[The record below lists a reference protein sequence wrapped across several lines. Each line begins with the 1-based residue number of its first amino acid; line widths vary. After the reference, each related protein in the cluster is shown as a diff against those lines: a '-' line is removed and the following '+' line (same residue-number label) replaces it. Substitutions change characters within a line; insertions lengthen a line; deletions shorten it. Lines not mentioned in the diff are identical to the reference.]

1 MAQLRRFSEPAQALI
16 APCPGLLQ
24 PASVG
29 AKLARDSGIS
39 VTTTDEPPPFPKLPY
54 TDRPLLQ
61 RPYFQA

>member
-1 MAQLRRFSEPAQALI
+1 MAQLRRFSEPAQALT
-16 APCPGLLQ
+16 APCSGVLQ

-39 VTTTDEPPPFPKLPY
+39 VTTTDEPPPFPKPPC

-61 RPYFQA
+61 RQCFQA